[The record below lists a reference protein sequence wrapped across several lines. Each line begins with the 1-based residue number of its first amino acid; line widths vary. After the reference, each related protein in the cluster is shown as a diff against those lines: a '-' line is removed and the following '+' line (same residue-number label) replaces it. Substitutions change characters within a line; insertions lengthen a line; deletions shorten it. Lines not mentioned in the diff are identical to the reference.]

1 MNRPEIEKGPGGAN
15 GGGTRPAGRSAPAE
29 AHAESPADTPGSRA
43 AAAGAPASPAGAPP
57 IFALRGLSFGYGG
70 PFRLEVGEL
79 LVSAGERLAI
89 VGHNGSGKTTLLRI
103 LAGLESA
110 QTAVSH
116 SRPAGERLG
125 FLKQDPYLFGDTVAG
140 NLAYPLKMRRLPA
153 DEVRQRVDAMLQL
166 IGLEGT
172 AARPAHR
179 LSGGERKRVALG
191 RVLIAEP
198 EVLLLDEPDA
208 YLDRHSQDVV
218 EQILDHTRATLI
230 LTTHDLRFA
239 HRVALRVVHL
249 REGRISTGLP
259 ANVLAGEG
267 RGDMM
272 LTRGGLTLHLGRP
285 LAAGEG
291 GSAPPDSG
299 AARQEGA
306 GPPRGSGGTPRPLRV
321 ALDPRSLVLSRAPL
335 DSSMLNHFCGRV
347 RATHDQNG
355 SVWVEVALGPE
366 TLTAIISRDSYEHL
380 GLNLNQEV
388 WISFKAHA
396 VEIL

>member
-1 MNRPEIEKGPGGAN
+1 VNRPEIEKGPGGAN
-15 GGGTRPAGRSAPAE
+15 GGGTLPAGRSAPAE

-43 AAAGAPASPAGAPP
+43 AAASAPASPAVAPP
-57 IFALRGLSFGYGG
+57 IFALRNLSFSYGG
-70 PFRLEVGEL
+70 PFRLEVDEL

-89 VGHNGSGKTTLLRI
+89 VGHNGSGKTTLLRV

-110 QTAVSH
+110 QTTVPLT
-116 SRPAGERLG
+116 RPRGERVG
-125 FLKQDPYLFGDTVAG
+125 FLKQDPYLFGDSVAG

-153 DEVRQRVDAMLQL
+153 DEVRRRVDAMLLL

-172 AARPAHR
+172 AARPAHK

-191 RVLIAEP
+191 RVLVSEP
-198 EVLLLDEPDA
+198 DMLLLDEPDA

-239 HRVALRVVHL
+239 HRVAQQVVHL

-259 ANVLAGEG
+259 ANVLAGEVRDG
-267 RGDMM
+267 MM
-272 LTRGGLTLHLGRP
+272 VTWGGLTLHLGRP
-285 LAAGEG
+285 PAGE
-291 GSAPPDSG
+291 A
-299 AARQEGA
+299 AAR
-306 GPPRGSGGTPRPLRV
+306 PVRV

-366 TLTAIISRDSYEHL
+366 TLTAIISRESYEHL